1 MRLFFSLLFSFVTF
15 SVLNSQSQYD
25 IRLQLSSIDCD
36 TKVACYN
43 VQLKASSSTWG
54 LAGQNYRI
62 FYDASVADYLSGT
75 KVLGSEYGDFTLVQD
90 VTADATGVGP
100 LTFESTLG
108 FLNYAIDLNDIVNGG
123 IFLTTDWTTTSNI
136 CFTLAQ
142 DPTGGLTECMDVVWG
157 REGLTDP
164 YATAFVEVS
173 RWVGTNNTTNTVGSL
188 YDDLNSGDG
197 NEACF
202 NTSCAACEKPVLT
215 IGDFTCNGN
224 TYSVNFFHNGQTISA
239 NAGTVSGNSVIN
251 IPIGTNVSITSS
263 NGTGCTTVL
272 TYTSPASCVTLCS
285 YPDLTVGE
293 GICNGLTYTVS
304 LTETTGATI
313 TVSAGTRVGNTVIN
327 IPIGT
332 NVSITATNGTCVSQI
347 AVTSPTSC
355 TDPCNNPP
363 ISISGPVCTNN
374 NANYGVNYTTIT
386 GATVTASH
394 GTVNNGVISGI
405 PAGQAL
411 TITVSFAGCTN
422 EVVVVPAPA
431 CTCEKPVLTIG
442 DLTCNGNTYHVNFF
456 HNGQTISA
464 NAGTVSGNSVINIPI
479 GTNVL
484 ISSSNGTGCMTMLTY
499 NSPASCV
506 TTCSYPDLTVGE
518 GICIGT
524 TYTVSFTETSGATIS
539 VSAGT
544 RVANTVINIPIGT
557 NVTITATNGACVSQ
571 IAVTSPASCIDP
583 CSNPPISISGPVCT
597 NNNANYSVNYTTI
610 TGATVTASHGTVN
623 NGVISGIPAGQAL
636 TITVSFAGCT
646 NEVVVVPAPA
656 CTCEK
661 PVLTIG
667 DFTCNGNTYHVN
679 FFHNGQTISA
689 NAGTVSGNSVINIP
703 IGTNVVITSSNG
715 TGCTTILTYTSPA
728 SCVTTC
734 NYPDLSVGQ
743 AICVGTTYT
752 VSLTETT
759 GASIVLSVGTRV
771 ANTVI
776 NIPIGTNLT
785 ITATNGAC
793 VSQIVVTSPVSCIDP
808 CSNPPISISGPV
820 CTNNNTNYSVNYTT
834 ISGATVT
841 ASHGTV
847 NNGVI
852 SGVPAS
858 QTLTITVT
866 FAGCANEVVVV
877 PAPVCTCETPVL
889 TTGDITCNGNTYSVI
904 FFHNGQTFT
913 ASAGT
918 VSGNNIINIPIGTN
932 VVLTSSNGTGCS
944 SIITVASP
952 ASCPTNCSFPDLTV
966 GQAICVGQTYNVS
979 LKENTGATVT
989 VSAGTRVGNMVINI
1003 PIGTNVTITGTNG
1016 ACVSQVVVT
1025 SPVSC
1030 TDPCNIPPI
1039 SISGRICSNNSTSYT
1054 VNYSTIS
1061 GATVTANVGTV
1072 NNGIVSGIP
1081 AGQAVTI
1088 TVFFGGCTNEI
1099 IVVPAP
1105 VCTCEKPLLTIGEFM
1120 CIGANYRVEFIHNG
1134 QTISASAGTV
1144 SGNSVINIPI
1154 GTNVVITSSNGT
1166 GCETVLTY
1174 NSPASCITT
1183 CTYPDLTVGEG
1194 ICVGT
1199 SYTVSLTE
1207 STGATLTVSAGT
1219 RVGNTL
1225 INIPLGTNVTITA
1238 INGACVSQIVVTS
1251 PTSCNDVCRNPPISI
1266 SGRVCSSDN
1275 TSYSINYTTIVGA
1288 TVTSTLGTVGNG
1300 IISGIPTGLATTIT
1314 ATFAGC
1320 ASEVVLVPALICPR
1334 DSDYNIRMVLDTVNC
1349 IENKFCYEVQLS
1361 SANGFAMNLAGQNY
1375 RLYYDGSKMSY
1386 LSGTSLLPV
1395 PTYTNYTLAQI
1406 IENQD
1411 ASATNGA
1418 LSFEANLSFLNYSMD
1433 LNDLVNGGVILPAN
1447 GSWVGTSELC
1457 FNAAFD
1463 LSDAPLTCIEAVWA
1477 RTGLTDPYAT
1487 AFVEVAKWVGVNNT
1501 VMAIGSMYDDIS
1513 LSDPENVCNST
1524 LCLCETPVLTT
1535 GDIRCNGNT
1544 YSFSFIHNGQT
1555 ITTNAGT
1562 ISGNNV
1568 INIPIGTNV
1577 IITSSNGLGCSTV
1590 LNVTSPLSCP
1600 TSCSFPDLTVGEGIC
1615 VGNAYTVSLTETTGA
1630 TITVSAGTRVGNTVI
1645 NIPIGTNIT
1654 ITATNG
1660 ACVSQIVIISPTNCI
1675 DPCSNPPISIS
1686 GPVCTNNN
1694 TNYTVNYTTITGATV
1709 TASHGTVNNG
1719 VISGVPVGQAL
1730 TITVTFAG
1738 CADEVVIVP
1747 APTCTCEKPVLTIGD
1762 FTCNGNTYNVNFF
1775 NNGQTISANAGTVS
1789 GNSVINIP
1797 IGTNVAITSSNGAGC
1812 TSILT
1817 YTSPASCV
1825 TTCSYPDL
1833 TVGEGICVGTTY
1845 TVSLTETTGATI
1857 TLSAGTRVGNTVI
1870 NIPIGTNVTI
1880 TATNGACISQTV
1892 VTSPASCIDLCSNPA
1907 ISI

>member
-1 MRLFFSLLFSFVTF
+1 
-15 SVLNSQSQYD
+15 
-25 IRLQLSSIDCD
+25 
-36 TKVACYN
+36 
-43 VQLKASSSTWG
+43 
-54 LAGQNYRI
+54 
-62 FYDASVADYLSGT
+62 
-75 KVLGSEYGDFTLVQD
+75 
-90 VTADATGVGP
+90 
-100 LTFESTLG
+100 
-108 FLNYAIDLNDIVNGG
+108 
-123 IFLTTDWTTTSNI
+123 
-136 CFTLAQ
+136 
-142 DPTGGLTECMDVVWG
+142 
-157 REGLTDP
+157 
-164 YATAFVEVS
+164 
-173 RWVGTNNTTNTVGSL
+173 
-188 YDDLNSGDG
+188 
-197 NEACF
+197 
-202 NTSCAACEKPVLT
+202 
-215 IGDFTCNGN
+215 
-224 TYSVNFFHNGQTISA
+224 
-239 NAGTVSGNSVIN
+239 
-251 IPIGTNVSITSS
+251 
-263 NGTGCTTVL
+263 
-272 TYTSPASCVTLCS
+272 
-285 YPDLTVGE
+285 
-293 GICNGLTYTVS
+293 
-304 LTETTGATI
+304 
-313 TVSAGTRVGNTVIN
+313 
-327 IPIGT
+327 
-332 NVSITATNGTCVSQI
+332 
-347 AVTSPTSC
+347 
-355 TDPCNNPP
+355 
-363 ISISGPVCTNN
+363 
-374 NANYGVNYTTIT
+374 
-386 GATVTASH
+386 
-394 GTVNNGVISGI
+394 
-405 PAGQAL
+405 
-411 TITVSFAGCTN
+411 
-422 EVVVVPAPA
+422 
-431 CTCEKPVLTIG
+431 
-442 DLTCNGNTYHVNFF
+442 
-456 HNGQTISA
+456 
-464 NAGTVSGNSVINIPI
+464 
-479 GTNVL
+479 
-484 ISSSNGTGCMTMLTY
+484 
-499 NSPASCV
+499 
-506 TTCSYPDLTVGE
+506 
-518 GICIGT
+518 
-524 TYTVSFTETSGATIS
+524 
-539 VSAGT
+539 
-544 RVANTVINIPIGT
+544 
-557 NVTITATNGACVSQ
+557 
-571 IAVTSPASCIDP
+571 
-583 CSNPPISISGPVCT
+583 
-597 NNNANYSVNYTTI
+597 
-610 TGATVTASHGTVN
+610 
-623 NGVISGIPAGQAL
+623 
-636 TITVSFAGCT
+636 
-646 NEVVVVPAPA
+646 
-656 CTCEK
+656 
-661 PVLTIG
+661 
-667 DFTCNGNTYHVN
+667 
-679 FFHNGQTISA
+679 
-689 NAGTVSGNSVINIP
+689 
-703 IGTNVVITSSNG
+703 
-715 TGCTTILTYTSPA
+715 
-728 SCVTTC
+728 
-734 NYPDLSVGQ
+734 
-743 AICVGTTYT
+743 
-752 VSLTETT
+752 
-759 GASIVLSVGTRV
+759 
-771 ANTVI
+771 
-776 NIPIGTNLT
+776 
-785 ITATNGAC
+785 
-793 VSQIVVTSPVSCIDP
+793 
-808 CSNPPISISGPV
+808 
-820 CTNNNTNYSVNYTT
+820 
-834 ISGATVT
+834 
-841 ASHGTV
+841 
-847 NNGVI
+847 
-852 SGVPAS
+852 
-858 QTLTITVT
+858 LTITVT

-979 LKENTGATVT
+979 LTENTGATVT

-1105 VCTCEKPLLTIGEFM
+1105 VCTCETPLLTIGEFM

-1288 TVTSTLGTVGNG
+1288 TVTSTLGAVGNG

-1349 IENKFCYEVQLS
+1349 IENTFCYEVQLS

-1433 LNDLVNGGVILPAN
+1433 LNDLVNGGVILPEN

-1645 NIPIGTNIT
+1645 NIPIGTNVT

-1694 TNYTVNYTTITGATV
+1694 TNYSVNYTAITGATV

-1719 VISGVPVGQAL
+1719 VISGVPAGQALTITVTFAGCTDEVVIVPAPTCTCEKPVLTIGDFTCNGNTYNINFFHNGQTISANTGTVSGNSVINIPIGTNVAITSSNGAGCTTILTYTSPASCVTTCSYPDLTVGQTICVGTTYTVSLTETTGATITVSAGTRVGNTVINIPIGTNVTITATNGACVSQTVVTSPASCIDLCSNPAISISGPVCTNNNTNYTVNYTTIAGATVTASHGTVNNGVISGVPAGQAL

-1775 NNGQTISANAGTVS
+1775 HNGQTISANAGTVS

-1845 TVSLTETTGATI
+1845 TLSLTETTGATI
-1857 TLSAGTRVGNTVI
+1857 TVSAGTRVGNTVI

-1880 TATNGACISQTV
+1880 TATNGACVSQTV

-1907 ISI
+1907 ISISGPVCTNNNANYSVNYTTITGATVTASHGTVTNGVISGVPAGQALTITVTFAGCANEVVVVPAPTCFVIGSIGNFVWHDLNGNGIQNGGEPGIPGVLVKLYRANGNFVNSTFTDINGFYLFENLPSDSYYLEIITPNGFQNTFAKQGNAEFDSDVDGTNGIGTTSNFVLSIGQQELTKDAGFFKCVPIGDLVWYDINKNDLWDTNENGINGLEVNLWRNQGGTWILWETKYTGFKPGTPSDDGYFKFCAPPGQYYVQVVMPPLGLVRARPNIGNNEENDSDITNENGQGTTATFTVLSGQEKCDLGAGYYPMAVAGNLVWRDDNQDGVQNANEPKVSGVVVQAFNAQTNTKVAEATTDEEGKYTLDYLERGDIYVKFQVPAGYSATAARVAADNVDSDVDHSYGPNTTRMFAMSSGLVNENIDLGIAFGVLPVEWLDVDAKRVNNTHVVSWRTAKEVNVDYYVVERRLANENVFTQIPSKVAAAGNANTVHAYSHIDIDVASSGVYIYRVKQIDFDGKFTYSKLVSLNHQGDNVIELYPNPARNDANIQIVLSDDAEVKVEMYDASSKLVKVIKSSNIQLAGDMIYNANLSDVPAGVYNVIVTIDGVQTQKKFIRIE